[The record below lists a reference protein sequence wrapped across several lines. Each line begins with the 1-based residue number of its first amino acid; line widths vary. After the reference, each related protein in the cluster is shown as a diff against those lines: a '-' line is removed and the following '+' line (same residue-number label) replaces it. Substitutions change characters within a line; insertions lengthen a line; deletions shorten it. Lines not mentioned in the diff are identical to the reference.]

1 MHEKVNRWLD
11 IAERILNLI
20 RPKAYNTIAKV
31 VVITGI
37 TLIVE
42 SKVKIIH
49 GVYVA
54 LFEEYIGKNDF
65 LRSIVESS
73 SDPSTGI
80 ALVVIGMFYHIIVTL
95 GKDIVETKKAEL
107 PKYPTLDFF
116 FLNGDKKKLESE
128 FMIRGK
134 LAYLPDNQDI
144 PDQKKATLNRAISFD
159 PSLEQTVRFIECTQS
174 TKHLNL
180 NFYRQRATLLRKW
193 AGAELLYLNI
203 SNTSK
208 VLASGVTVELEMP
221 RQNGLS
227 ITIPEDVIPQKPE
240 PRVELTSLIGK
251 IQSIEEL
258 RFNPVPDLEI
268 FSDTRTFKVK
278 WRVNRLQAN
287 TSLEAKECLLLKTE
301 NPVDIQCTIFCD
313 ELPAPMKSVFKVHP
327 PKDRVTISTDE
338 LSLDD
343 HYDSLC
349 NNHIMD
355 GYIERYYNELS
366 LRYTSET

>member
-80 ALVVIGMFYHIIVTL
+80 VLVVIGMFYHIIVTL
-95 GKDIVETKKAEL
+95 GKDIVEIKKAEL
-107 PKYPTLDFF
+107 PKYPNLDFF

-144 PDQKKATLNRAISFD
+144 PDQEEATFNSPASFNL
-159 PSLEQTVRFIECTQS
+159 SLDQTVRLIQSIES

-180 NFYRQRATLLRKW
+180 DFYRQRATLLRRW
-193 AGAELLYLNI
+193 AGAELLYLKI

-208 VLASGVTVELEMP
+208 VLASGVTVELEIP

-227 ITIPEDVIPQKPE
+227 ITIPEDVIPQQPE
-240 PRVELTSLIGK
+240 PKKDFGYISRTLRSDILKRTSILD
-251 IQSIEEL
+251 
-258 RFNPVPDLEI
+258 FEI

-287 TSLEAKECLLLKTE
+287 TSLEAKECILLKTE

-313 ELPAPMKSVFKVHP
+313 ELPEPMKSVFKVHP
-327 PKDRVTISTDE
+327 PKDKVTISTDE
-338 LSLDD
+338 LFLDD

-349 NNHIMD
+349 KNHIMD